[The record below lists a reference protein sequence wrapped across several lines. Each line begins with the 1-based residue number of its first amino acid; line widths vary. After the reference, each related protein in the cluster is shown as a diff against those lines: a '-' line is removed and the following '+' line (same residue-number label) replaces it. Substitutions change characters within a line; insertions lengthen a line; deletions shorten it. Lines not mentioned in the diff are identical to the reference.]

1 MKNKSQFS
9 VLVVCCCIV
18 AASIGML
25 TNSAGV
31 FFTPIAEDLG
41 VGKGA
46 VSMSLTLA
54 NIAYAFGGLMTVK
67 VIHENNFKKMVFLFG
82 TVYAI
87 STALLSIAQSV
98 FLLYVFSLIR
108 GASTGIAGMVLV
120 TILINNHYKEGVGF
134 ATSIALGFSG
144 IAGALL
150 SLVFSWMIGIAGW
163 RLTYV
168 VEGILAFLL
177 YLPCMIGPVSLNN
190 RIKEDVLHS
199 KDTTISTTGIV
210 PLPIFILVC
219 AYTFLV
225 ASVTALPQHFP
236 SLASTAAVGSL
247 MVSVT
252 MVMNTAGKII
262 LGAIS
267 DKIGAEKALEGYGV
281 LVVIGLIV
289 LVSFKSHPIFS
300 IVGAVLVGLVYAM
313 AAVGPVLLSQNLFRE
328 SYNAYYPKVSLV
340 GTISNALFTTAVGFV
355 YDIANSYDPALWLAA
370 LFAIVAI
377 GTLVYANKI
386 KS

>member
-1 MKNKSQFS
+1 MKNKSQLS

-108 GASTGIAGMVLV
+108 GASTGVAGMVLV

-144 IAGALL
+144 IAGALF

-267 DKIGAEKALEGYGV
+267 DKIGAEKALKGYGV

-300 IVGAVLVGLVYAM
+300 IFGAVLVGLVYAM